1 MLKRKLI
8 YSFVILGFVF
18 LTGGIKYQY
27 TDFDDK
33 KELIQDHLRTS
44 YKYQKEIRILG
55 FYYQE
60 FGDGLWE
67 YGDSKNVSDKR
78 FPNSTFYGWGL
89 RPSLKIISITKAKTK

>member
-1 MLKRKLI
+1 MFI
-8 YSFVILGFVF
+8 ILFFVF

-33 KELIQDHLRTS
+33 NELIQDHLRIS

-60 FGDGLWE
+60 IGDGLWE
-67 YGDSKNVSDKR
+67 YHDSKNVSDKG
-78 FPNSTFYGWGL
+78 FPHSTFYGWGL
-89 RPSLKIISITKAKTK
+89 SPSLKIISITKAKRK